1 VAIGVCS
8 VCVGRGVG
16 DNDKCMAS
24 SDAERMGQCNLL
36 VNVAVAGGLGRVW
49 CKASANVG
57 GI

>member
-1 VAIGVCS
+1 MAIGVCS

-36 VNVAVAGGLGRVW
+36 VKVAGVLGRVW
-49 CKASANVG
+49 CTASANVG